1 MPLRGSVRFLLPSL
15 RRRAARWS
23 VMGACA
29 VALAVCGA
37 AAFKDAFPTIE
48 QDGIAQALRQSVWN
62 QALSGY
68 STPLRW
74 PFEDLSGSLSLTPS
88 SKVPRLG
95 LSASMRAEPVIPLAP
110 VAEVRPAEA
119 AAKKN
124 ETVEGPVSGD
134 LALRDVEIGDSITF
148 TAADGAICVYR
159 VTGRPVVDP
168 HLAAGDAGRAVGEAT
183 LFECGPLESLIM
195 KATQA
200 APKRAQAGDQ
210 QKL

>member
-15 RRRAARWS
+15 RRRAARLS

-29 VALAVCGA
+29 VALSVSGA
-37 AAFKDAFPTIE
+37 ATFRDAFPTIE
-48 QDGIAQALRQSVWN
+48 RDGLAQTLRQSVWSEV
-62 QALSGY
+62 LSGQ
-68 STPLRW
+68 STSVRW

-95 LSASMRAEPVIPLAP
+95 LSASMRAEPVAPLEP
-110 VAEVRPAEA
+110 VADVPAKA
-119 AAKKN
+119 APKKN
-124 ETVEGPVSGD
+124 ETAAGPMAGD

-148 TAADGAICVYR
+148 TAADGATCVYR
-159 VTGRPVVDP
+159 VTGQPVVDP